1 MELTREIAN
10 RIVDFIYSTTGY
22 HSIVGDNTGVIIAD
36 SNQQRVGV
44 LHKGQEE
51 ILKSNINEIIVTKE
65 DELKTKGKT
74 KEGLNI
80 AIKDHDEKIGCFGVT
95 GPVEKVKPIAKVA
108 AGMVVN
114 IVRDQEIKEA
124 LISLVDK
131 LNEAIGCTVQAV
143 EQVAASSQEEERVSR
158 TITRSIGE
166 ALQQVKQTG
175 NILDFIRKV
184 AFQANFL
191 GLNAAIEA
199 ARAGE
204 HGEGFSVVA
213 DEVRQLADES
223 KRSADEIEAILA
235 QLINMIDRINQ
246 GISQNNAIIHEQTM
260 ATQDI
265 AGIVQNVRQVGIE
278 LNSVAKI
285 L

>member
-1 MELTREIAN
+1 MKLTKEIGN
-10 RIVDFIYSTTGY
+10 RIVDFIYSATGY

-44 LHKGQEE
+44 LHKGQEK
-51 ILKSNINEIIVTKE
+51 ILNSDLDEIIVTKE
-65 DELKTKGKT
+65 DELNTNGKV

-80 AIKDHDEKIGCFGVT
+80 AIKDRGEKIGCFGVT

-114 IVRDQEIKEA
+114 IIRDQEIKEA

-131 LNEAIGCTVQAV
+131 LNESIGCTVQAV
-143 EQVAASSQEEERVSR
+143 EQVAASSQEEERISR
-158 TITRSIGE
+158 TITQAIGE

-175 NILDFIRKV
+175 NILEFIRKV

-204 HGEGFSVVA
+204 HGKGFSVVA

-223 KRSADEIEAILA
+223 KRSADEIEEILS

-246 GISQNNAIIHEQTM
+246 GISQNNTIIHEQTM

>member
-1 MELTREIAN
+1 MELTKEIGN
-10 RIVDFIYSTTGY
+10 RIVDFIYSATGY
-22 HSIVGDNTGVIIAD
+22 HSIVGDSTGVIIAD
-36 SNQQRVGV
+36 SNQQRIGV
-44 LHKGQEE
+44 LHKGQEK
-51 ILKSNINEIIVTKE
+51 ILKSDIDEIIVTKE
-65 DELKTKGKT
+65 DEKNTEGKI

-80 AIKDHDEKIGCFGVT
+80 AIKDLGEKIGCFGVT
-95 GPVEKVKPIAKVA
+95 GPVDRVKPVAKVA
-108 AGMVVN
+108 AGMVIN
-114 IVRDQEIKEA
+114 IIRDQEIKEA

-131 LNEAIGCTVQAV
+131 LNQSLACTVQAV
-143 EQVAASSQEEERVSR
+143 EKVAASSQEEERISR
-158 TITRSIGE
+158 TITQAIGE
-166 ALQQVKQTG
+166 ALQHVNQTG

-184 AFQANFL
+184 SFQANFL

-204 HGEGFSVVA
+204 YGKGFSVVA

-223 KRSADEIEAILA
+223 KRSADEIEGILS

-246 GISQNNAIIHEQTM
+246 GISQNNTIIHEQTT

-278 LNSVAKI
+278 LDSVAKV